1 MVQNESISTSSQSS
15 SPGNVHNGKKGIF
28 DYTSS
33 SKQVLKLLDATN
45 VKIISELVNNPTMSS
60 LALSKKLDV
69 PLSTIQRRRAQL
81 EKSILKRTYS
91 FNCRPFGGRL
101 GDLIINVDHGKSK
114 EVAQNLL
121 KKYKDNITYCH
132 TRINSKHNVS
142 AQIVFKD
149 TQELHNLIE
158 DIRTVEYVTGVLWSE
173 TVQVVGGQ

>member
-81 EKSILKRTYS
+81 EKSILKRTI
-91 FNCRPFGGRL
+91 L
-101 GDLIINVDHGKSK
+101 LIIDPLEVD
-114 EVAQNLL
+114 
-121 KKYKDNITYCH
+121 
-132 TRINSKHNVS
+132 
-142 AQIVFKD
+142 
-149 TQELHNLIE
+149 
-158 DIRTVEYVTGVLWSE
+158 
-173 TVQVVGGQ
+173 